1 MSGTSN
7 NAPRVRYV
15 NNADP
20 ASTAGS
26 GIGDG
31 VAGLTQIQLGRQVH
45 HLHQLGER
53 ALLELF
59 IEFVGIDDNLLFDLQ
74 VLLDRYANLT
84 PEMIDRLDAREIRDD
99 LIVIDGGRR

>member
-1 MSGTSN
+1 MSGTVN

-20 ASTAGS
+20 AAPAPG
-26 GIGDG
+26 GQHND
-31 VAGLTQIQLGRQVH
+31 AGLTQIQLGRQVH

-59 IEFVGIDDNLLFDLQ
+59 IEFVGIDDNLMFDLQ
-74 VLLDRYANLT
+74 ISLDRYGRLT
-84 PEMIDRLDAREIRDD
+84 PEMVDHADAREIQDG
-99 LIVIDGGRR
+99 LIVIEGGQQ